1 MPSKSNVDNDY
12 ICATKCFQRLHLKK
26 REDMNRRRFN
36 YEGKWALITGA
47 SSGIGKTFAYELA
60 ARRANVILSSR
71 SEAVLEEMGHDIRRR
86 FGVKVEVIPSDLA
99 TLEGAR
105 MLFRKVD
112 EMNHTV
118 QVLINNAGLG
128 SYGRLQESAVNRPAD
143 QILVNTFSPAVLAQ
157 LFLPTMVA
165 AGDGAI
171 INVASTAG
179 FQPTPYMAVY
189 GASKA
194 FLLSLS
200 EALWAENLKTGVRS
214 WRFVL
219 ARIPGSSKRSE
230 GMNLRPWLAG
240 TLPTTRYEQRCVH
253 WIVAATM

>member
-1 MPSKSNVDNDY
+1 
-12 ICATKCFQRLHLKK
+12 
-26 REDMNRRRFN
+26 MNRKRFN

-47 SSGIGKTFAYELA
+47 SSGIGKTFGYELA

-71 SEAVLEEMGHDIRRR
+71 SEAILEEMGHDIRRR

-105 MLFRKVD
+105 RLFRKVH

-128 SYGRLQESAVNRPAD
+128 SYGRLQESAVNTPAD
-143 QILVNTFSPAVLAQ
+143 QILLNALSPAVLAQ
-157 LFLPTMVA
+157 LFLPIMVA

-171 INVASTAG
+171 ITSRVLRAFNRRRTWRFTGLRKPSCSHSPRRSGRRICRPASG
-179 FQPTPYMAVY
+179 
-189 GASKA
+189 
-194 FLLSLS
+194 
-200 EALWAENLKTGVRS
+200 S

-219 ARIPGSSKRSE
+219 ARWIPGSLKRSAA
-230 GMNLRPWLAG
+230 MNPRQWLAG
-240 TLPTTRYEQRCVH
+240 TLPRTRCEQRCAH
-253 WIVAATM
+253 WIVVATT